1 MRHLDPAVAR
11 RVIDKLQWL
20 ADNSHI
26 LRHEPLRGDWEH
38 VFKLR
43 AAAYRVLYS
52 IEDDHEVSGSFCEA
66 SKTGVQE
73 AVTLPSR
80 STPKGNAFGVQLIG
94 APFREDEL
102 LCAARWCEAA

>member
-20 ADNSHI
+20 ADNFHI

-52 IEDDHEVSGSFCEA
+52 IEDDQRLVVHFVRHRRR
-66 SKTGVQE
+66 VYRR
-73 AVTLPSR
+73 P
-80 STPKGNAFGVQLIG
+80 
-94 APFREDEL
+94 
-102 LCAARWCEAA
+102 